1 MVGRDV
7 YTANLII
14 WAQLE
19 SSYGA
24 PTKREVLLLYQ
35 QGGFPLPTQKPVM
48 HSQPP
53 SLRKRHVLGGE
64 KARTH
69 NSINLRMQIKTTHEI
84 DHTAHA

>member
-14 WAQLE
+14 WTQLE

-24 PTKREVLLLYQ
+24 PTKREVHLLYQ

-53 SLRKRHVLGGE
+53 
-64 KARTH
+64 
-69 NSINLRMQIKTTHEI
+69 
-84 DHTAHA
+84 

>member
-1 MVGRDV
+1 MVGREV

-19 SSYGA
+19 SSYAA

-48 HSQPP
+48 HSQQRGTYTPMAERN
-53 SLRKRHVLGGE
+53 LRELGGE
-64 KARTH
+64 RARTH
-69 NSINLRMQIKTTHEI
+69 
-84 DHTAHA
+84 

>member
-7 YTANLII
+7 YTANLIT
-14 WAQLE
+14 WAQLQ

-48 HSQPP
+48 HSQPR
-53 SLRKRHVLGGE
+53 SLTKRYIYSHGRTTLILRGLGGPE
-64 KARTH
+64 H
-69 NSINLRMQIKTTHEI
+69 IKLLHM
-84 DHTAHA
+84 

>member
-24 PTKREVLLLYQ
+24 PTKREVLLYTNKGVSLY
-35 QGGFPLPTQKPVM
+35 
-48 HSQPP
+48 PP
-53 SLRKRHVLGGE
+53 K
-64 KARTH
+64 
-69 NSINLRMQIKTTHEI
+69 NQ
-84 DHTAHA
+84 